1 MGGVGE
7 AKQAAT
13 VPLAGAARPPSGSLD
28 AASLVSMLLT
38 AFDSLQERSDALSE
52 LDRAI
57 GDGDHG
63 TTMSRAASRVR
74 VRLESADPPGS
85 IGSTLKGV
93 GAVFLDLDGG
103 ATGPLFGSFF
113 TGMAKEASDR
123 DSIDAGSLP
132 SIFESGL
139 GAVQGLT
146 RAVPGDKTLMDA
158 LVPAVDAVA
167 SSAERGET
175 LVEELDAGASA
186 AEAGA
191 LATTDLRARHGRA
204 KHLGDRVVGHEDP
217 GARSIAI
224 LFRGLATGCA
234 RALTTEE

>member
-1 MGGVGE
+1 MDGVGDST
-7 AKQAAT
+7 QAAT
-13 VPLAGAARPPSGSLD
+13 MPEAADSLD
-28 AASLVSMLLT
+28 ASKLVGILLT
-38 AFDSLQERSDALSE
+38 AFDSLQERSGSLSE

-63 TTMSRAASRVR
+63 TTIARAAGRVR
-74 VRLESADPPGS
+74 VRLAGADAPSS
-85 IGSTLKGV
+85 IGATLQEVGV
-93 GAVFLDLDGG
+93 IFLDLDGG

-113 TGMAKEASDR
+113 VGMAKSAGDR
-123 DSIDAGSLP
+123 ERIDRGSLP
-132 SIFESGL
+132 SILHGGL
-139 GAVQGLT
+139 VAVQGLT
-146 RAVPGDKTLMDA
+146 NAAPGDKTLMDA
-158 LVPAVDAVA
+158 LVPAVEAVA
-167 SSAERGET
+167 TSAARGET
-175 LVEELDAGASA
+175 LVGELDAGASA

-234 RALTTEE
+234 RAMSTEE